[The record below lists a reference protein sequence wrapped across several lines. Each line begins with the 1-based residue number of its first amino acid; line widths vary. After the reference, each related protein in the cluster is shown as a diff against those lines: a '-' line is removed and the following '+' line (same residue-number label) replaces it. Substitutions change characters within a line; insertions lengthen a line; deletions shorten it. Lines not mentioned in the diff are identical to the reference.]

1 MGVGITM
8 ATKYNFKRD
17 AELLEKMRKEMG
29 MQVFPSDNAIWDD
42 WFGGFQ
48 KGCLQIICAATGHGK
63 TTFLIAMAKNAVN
76 ANLKVLYIGSEQ
88 PAMILQ
94 EVMEGYDI
102 DFVLKD
108 GSSMEECIGEDKYDL
123 IIYDYLGAESGANGK
138 AQEWQV
144 FRDDADYLSNLA
156 LRTNSCILVGCQGT
170 DDLNNVKDFS
180 EIKGSKYVA
189 FAKQIMNKVSS
200 GAYLNRKESKSY
212 LKMIKNRYGEFKP
225 ETMQLIGLNYATK
238 KFE

>member
-1 MGVGITM
+1 MSI
-8 ATKYNFKRD
+8 TKYNFKRD
-17 AELLEKMRKEMG
+17 AELLKDMKEQLG
-29 MQVFPSDNAIWDD
+29 TQTIKSDIAIWDE

-63 TTFLIAMAKNAVN
+63 TTFLIAMAKQAVK
-76 ANLKVLYIGSEQ
+76 AGLKVLYIGSEQ

-102 DFVLKD
+102 DFVLN
-108 GSSMEECIGEDKYDL
+108 DL

-144 FRDDADYLSNLA
+144 FRDDADFLSNLA
-156 LRTNSCILVGCQGT
+156 VRTNSCILVGCQGT
-170 DDLNNVKDFS
+170 DDLNNIKSFDEV
-180 EIKGSKYVA
+180 KGSKYVA

-200 GAYLNRKESKSY
+200 GAYLIRKDNVPY

-225 ETMQLIGLNYATK
+225 ETMKLLGLDYKRKN
-238 KFE
+238 FN

>member
-1 MGVGITM
+1 MPI
-8 ATKYNFKRD
+8 TKYNFKRD
-17 AELLEKMRKEMG
+17 AELLKDMKEQLG
-29 MQVFPSDNAIWDD
+29 TQTIKSDIAIWDE

-48 KGCLQIICAATGHGK
+48 KGCLQIVCAATGHGK
-63 TTFLIAMAKNAVN
+63 TTFLIAMAKQAVE
-76 ANLKVLYIGSEQ
+76 AGLKVLYIGSEQ

-108 GSSMEECIGEDKYDL
+108 GYCMEECIGEEKYDL

-144 FRDDADYLSNLA
+144 FRDDADFLSNLA
-156 LRTNSCILVGCQGT
+156 VRTNSCILVGCQGT
-170 DDLNNVKDFS
+170 DDLNNIKSFDEV
-180 EIKGSKYVA
+180 KGSKYVA

-200 GAYLNRKESKSY
+200 GAYLIRKDNVPY

-225 ETMQLIGLNYATK
+225 ETMKLLGLDYKTK
-238 KFE
+238 KFN